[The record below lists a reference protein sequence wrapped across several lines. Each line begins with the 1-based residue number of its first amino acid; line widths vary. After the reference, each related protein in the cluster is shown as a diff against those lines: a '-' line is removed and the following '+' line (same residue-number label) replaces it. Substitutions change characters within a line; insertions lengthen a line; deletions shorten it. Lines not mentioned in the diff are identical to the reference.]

1 LNIDIILMG
10 ICHPAKLNYLNQ
22 SLDSVD
28 KYNHL
33 FKNKILA
40 IDQFNGHVFPQ
51 PFKSKFSA
59 KNWNIIIDN
68 HKSRSKSIL
77 NALRAAESDWIF
89 YTEDDIILDLPENFD
104 LSNFTNDIDG
114 RKPGLISLNFGGTKH
129 DLSVNNV
136 GDMAQAEENAIY
148 SDDDLICFRRIE
160 ETKDDF
166 FFDFPGLFV
175 KKDVFEKCI
184 LHAMEFNKN
193 YQIEYALS
201 LSWFQLEMDKEYFKA
216 SILKKDFLNYRNNDA
231 MDIHRKARFFKIID
245 PLQGQFAYGGNTN
258 V

>member
-1 LNIDIILMG
+1 MG
-10 ICHPAKLNYLNQ
+10 ICHPGKLNYLNQ

-40 IDQFNGHVFPQ
+40 IDQFNGNVFPQ
-51 PFKSKFSA
+51 PFNKKFSA

-68 HKSRSKSIL
+68 HMSRSRSIL
-77 NALRAAESDWIF
+77 HALEAAESEWVF
-89 YTEDDIILDLPENFD
+89 YTEDDITLDLPTDFD

-114 RKPGLISLNFGGTKH
+114 RKPGLISMNFGGTRH
-129 DLSVNNV
+129 DLGINDV
-136 GDMAQAEENAIY
+136 GDMAFAEENTIY
-148 SDDDLICFRRIE
+148 SNDNLICFKRIE
-160 ETKDDF
+160 ETRDDF
-166 FFDFPGLFV
+166 FFDFPCLFV
-175 KKDVFEKCI
+175 RKEVFKKCL

-193 YQIEYALS
+193 CQIEFALS
-201 LSWFQLEMDKEYFKA
+201 LSWFQLDMDKDYFKA
-216 SILKKDFLNYRNNDA
+216 SILKKSFLDYRYKDA

-245 PLQGQFAYGGNTN
+245 PLQGHFAYGGNTN